1 METCRFCGAPVAGSK
16 CDRCGQ
22 ASALLSPAAAND
34 PFTQAYGSPSFAPPS
49 DVSGKKIAAGICGI
63 LFGALGV
70 HKFILGY
77 KKQGLIMLLVTI
89 LTFGLAAIVV
99 GIIGFIEGIVYL
111 TKSDHEFYATYVAN
125 KRKWF

>member
-1 METCRFCGAPVAGSK
+1 METCRVCSSLITGPR

-22 ASALLSPAAAND
+22 ASALLSPPVIDD
-34 PFTQAYGSPSFAPPS
+34 PFTQAYISSPVFPS
-49 DVSGKKIAAGICGI
+49 TDVSGKKIAAGICGI

-77 KKQGLIMLLVTI
+77 TKQGLIMLLVTL
-89 LTFGLAAIVV
+89 LTFGLAAIIF

-111 TKSDHEFYATYVAN
+111 TKSDQEFYATYVAN
-125 KRKWF
+125 RRKWF

>member
-1 METCRFCGAPVAGSK
+1 METCRICGALFTGPK

-22 ASALLSPAAAND
+22 ESALLSPSAVND
-34 PFTQAYGSPSFAPPS
+34 PFTQAYGAPSIFPNV

-77 KKQGLIMLLVTI
+77 TKQGLIMLLVTI
-89 LTFGLAAIVV
+89 FTFGLAAIVF

-111 TKSDHEFYATYVAN
+111 TKSNQEFYATYVAN
-125 KRKWF
+125 KRAWF

>member
-1 METCRFCGAPVAGSK
+1 MEMCRVCNTPVSGPR

-22 ASALLSPAAAND
+22 ASALLSPPAIND
-34 PFTQAYGSPSFAPPS
+34 PFTQAYGSPSSNPNYN
-49 DVSGKKIAAGICGI
+49 VSGKKIAAGICGI
-63 LFGALGV
+63 LLGALGV

-77 KKQGLIMLLVTI
+77 TKQGLIMLLVTL

-99 GIIGFIEGIVYL
+99 GIIGLIEGIVYL
-111 TKSDHEFYATYVAN
+111 TKSDQEFFSTYVVN